1 MTFRKGGD
9 GFGLDC
15 YGHHDVILKIPTD
28 WSIDENR
35 KAKCLRTM
43 SERQALPRST
53 QQREN
58 THFEMVFGADA

>member
-1 MTFRKGGD
+1 M
-9 GFGLDC
+9 
-15 YGHHDVILKIPTD
+15 ILKIPTD

-53 QQREN
+53 QQRAN